1 MSPTDQEQADQEQA
15 DQGQAD
21 QEQGAEL
28 PLVNGE
34 NAVLRVE
41 HLTKRFGHA
50 GRFTRNPKLVTAVD
64 DVSFDLA
71 RGETLGLVGES
82 GCGKTTLSWMLL
94 RLIEPTSG
102 SVVVGGEEVTGLSS
116 RELRRFR
123 QRAQVVFQDP
133 YASLDPRQR
142 IATTVAEPLTSSGK
156 SRTEKQEIVSGL
168 LERMGLLPAHA
179 SRFPHQF
186 SGGQR
191 QRIGIARAL
200 SVTPQ
205 LLILD
210 EPVSA
215 LDVSIQAQVL
225 ALLQDLRKE
234 YELSYILISH
244 DLSVVRHVSDRVMV
258 MYLGRIVEI
267 GDKRSIFTQPRHP
280 YTVSLLSAAPVP
292 DPSTERTRERIVL
305 RGDPP
310 NPADPPTGCAF
321 HRRCFHA
328 TLTAAG
334 LPDSQVTTLDDGS
347 RVPTACTQVIPLL
360 TRPQPATAGSHWSAC
375 HFPVSDE
382 AATGVTAAL

>member
-1 MSPTDQEQADQEQA
+1 MSVQP
-15 DQGQAD
+15 
-21 QEQGAEL
+21 L
-28 PLVNGE
+28 PSTETLPFVSGDNPI
-34 NAVLRVE
+34 LRVE
-41 HLTKRFGHA
+41 HLSKEFGKRRRRG
-50 GRFTRNPKLVTAVD
+50 TSTTVKAVN

-82 GCGKTTLSWMLL
+82 GCGKTTLSRMLL

-102 SVVVGGEEVTGLSS
+102 SVEVEGEQVTGLKGND
-116 RELRRFR
+116 LRRFR

-142 IATTVAEPLTSSGK
+142 ISATVAEPLVNSGK
-156 SRTEKQEIVSGL
+156 SKAEKKEIVDGL
-168 LERMGLLPAHA
+168 LARMGLLPAHA

-200 SVTPQ
+200 SVTPD
-205 LLILD
+205 LLLLD

-225 ALLQDLRKE
+225 TLLSDLRE
-234 YELSYILISH
+234 EFDLSYILISH

-258 MYLGRIVEI
+258 MYLGRIVEMA
-267 GDKRSIFTQPRHP
+267 DKNSLFTAPRHP

-292 DPSTERTRERIVL
+292 DPTIERTRQRIVL

-310 NPADPPTGCAF
+310 NPANPPSGCAF

-328 TLTAAG
+328 TTMAAQ
-334 LPDSQVTTLDDGS
+334 LPGDQVTTLDDGS
-347 RVPTACTQVIPLL
+347 RVPTACTTTVPLL
-360 TRPQPATAGSHWSAC
+360 TPDSATHWSAC
-375 HFPVSDE
+375 HFPMTPEDN
-382 AATGVTAAL
+382 AAVGVTAAL

>member
-1 MSPTDQEQADQEQA
+1 MTAIEQESAD
-15 DQGQAD
+15 
-21 QEQGAEL
+21 L
-28 PLVNGE
+28 PFVAGDD
-34 NAVLRVE
+34 AVLHVE
-41 HLTKRFGHA
+41 HLTQRFGRTSRF
-50 GRFTRNPKLVTAVD
+50 GRKSNVVTAVD
-64 DVSFDLA
+64 DVSFDLR

-82 GCGKTTLSWMLL
+82 GCGKTTLSRMLL

-102 SVVVGGEEVTGLSS
+102 RVVIGGEEVTTLDR

-123 QRAQVVFQDP
+123 QRAQIVFQDP

-142 IATTVAEPLTSSGK
+142 IAATVAEPLISSDK
-156 SRTEKQEIVSGL
+156 TREQKREIVAGL
-168 LERMGLLPAHA
+168 MDRMGLLPAHA
-179 SRFPHQF
+179 QQFPHQF

-225 ALLQDLRKE
+225 SLLQELRTE
-234 YELSYILISH
+234 FDLSYILISH

-267 GDKRSIFTQPRHP
+267 ADKNTLFTAPRHP

-292 DPSTERTRERIVL
+292 DPTLERARERIVL

-310 NPADPPTGCAF
+310 NPADPPSGCAF

-328 TLTAAG
+328 TAIAET
-334 LPDSQVTTLDDGS
+334 LPADQVTALDDGS
-347 RVPTACTQVIPLL
+347 RVPTTCTSKVPLL
-360 TRPQPATAGSHWSAC
+360 SRRESAHWSAC
-375 HFPVSDE
+375 HFPVTD
-382 AATGVTAAL
+382 AAAAGVIAGF